1 MGGVFS
7 GFGGGVKW
15 LADEGFDGA
24 RWELEVGK
32 RIRPRPHK
40 FAFPGRQI
48 PVHYTVMPPEPPR
61 LPPSPPNPAEPRPAK
76 ALWWFYI
83 LSVVLTPLLMLFPML
98 QNESEVAILILG
110 AGVVVSFVAAV
121 FLGMRLSERRIAIGL
136 SAGRGWIVPLLVI
149 AGWFTMGGVFFVGC
163 VSAIVPNLR

>member
-1 MGGVFS
+1 
-7 GFGGGVKW
+7 
-15 LADEGFDGA
+15 
-24 RWELEVGK
+24 
-32 RIRPRPHK
+32 
-40 FAFPGRQI
+40 
-48 PVHYTVMPPEPPR
+48 MPSEPPR

-149 AGWFTMGGVFFVGC
+149 VGWFTMGGVFFVGC